1 MIISKLNFCKVLLVA
16 AAVSTSTSSF
26 ALKGFDSRDRSI
38 GSDNQ
43 SIDLRRDNPDGSR
56 SRIRGEVDSQG
67 DFRGRDRDGNRY
79 RGNIGDDG
87 YGKIK
92 DSDGNSYKVKPR
104 F

>member
-1 MIISKLNFCKVLLVA
+1 MLLVA
-16 AAVSTSTSSF
+16 TVSASTSVF

-67 DFRGRDRDGNRY
+67 DFRGRENNGNRY
-79 RGNIGDDG
+79 RGTIDEDG

-92 DSDGNSYKVKPR
+92 DRDGNTYKVKPR
-104 F
+104 Y